1 LKTLWRVASITLLAV
16 LAAIVW
22 VAPGQVAA
30 WGAGALLYPV
40 RQKVTASTPDKC
52 VNEEFSGAGVR
63 LRGWRCRSDIERR
76 GTIVYLHGVGDTRA
90 SSVGLIGRYIP
101 RGFDVVAYDSRAHGE
116 SGGDVCTYGFF
127 EKDDL
132 RRVLDAL
139 QDPGPIVLIG
149 SSLGAAVALQEAA
162 DDPRVRV
169 IAVAETFSDLRS
181 VAVER
186 APFVMTAGMIQQA
199 FLLAEQRGRF
209 RVDDVSPEA
218 AARRI
223 TVPVLVIH
231 GAADH
236 ETSPEH
242 SRRVFE
248 ALHSKKRLIIVPDA
262 GHSRSLN
269 GEVWNDI
276 DRWIDEAMSADHLE
290 QVYPKR

>member
-1 LKTLWRVASITLLAV
+1 MKPLRRVAAITPVVV

-22 VAPGQVAA
+22 ILPGQLAA

-40 RQKVTASTPDKC
+40 RQQVTASTPDNC
-52 VNEEFSGAGVR
+52 VNAEFAGAGAR
-63 LRGWRCRSDIERR
+63 LRGWRCRSDTDRR

-90 SSVGLIGRYIP
+90 SSVGVIRRYVP
-101 RGFDVVAYDSRAHGE
+101 RGFDVIAYDSRAHGE
-116 SGGDVCTYGFF
+116 SEGDICTYGFF

-132 RRVLDAL
+132 RRILDAL
-139 QDPGPIVLIG
+139 QDPGSIALIG

-162 DDPRVRV
+162 DDPRVKV
-169 IAVAETFSDLRS
+169 IVAAETFSDLRT

-186 APFVMTAGMIQQA
+186 APFVMTTGMIQRA
-199 FLLAEQRGRF
+199 FAMAEQRGRF

-231 GAADH
+231 GGADH
-236 ETSPEH
+236 ETPPDH

-248 ALHSKKRLIIVPDA
+248 ALKSKKRLIIVPDA
-262 GHSRSLN
+262 GHSRSLD
-269 GEVWNDI
+269 GEIWNDI
-276 DRWIDEAMSADHLE
+276 DRWVDDAL
-290 QVYPKR
+290 K